1 MAHNTVKSYTKENY
15 LKTLYHLTSAK
26 GEVTL
31 NELAQDLGLKMPSV
45 TSMVQKLAN
54 EKLIRYEKYKPVHLT
69 EKGKKEAG
77 LIIRKHRLTEM
88 FLVEK
93 MQFGWEEVHDIAE
106 QLEHLESEPFFRKID
121 EMLGYPSIDP
131 HGSPIPDLHGKM
143 RSITIIPL
151 SEVPDGKTVRL
162 TGLTQS
168 GDDFLKFLNTK
179 KIKLGVSIKVIKKEA
194 FDGSMKLSIN
204 KDELSLSEIVCKQ
217 LLVV

>member
-26 GEVTL
+26 GEVTI

-143 RSITIIPL
+143 RSITRIPL

-179 KIKLGVSIKVIKKEA
+179 KIKLGVSIKVIKKES

-204 KDELSLSEIVCKQ
+204 KDDLSLSEIVCKQ

>member
-26 GEVTL
+26 GEVTI

-143 RSITIIPL
+143 RSITRIPL

>member
-26 GEVTL
+26 GEVTI

-106 QLEHLESEPFFRKID
+106 S
-121 EMLGYPSIDP
+121 
-131 HGSPIPDLHGKM
+131 
-143 RSITIIPL
+143 
-151 SEVPDGKTVRL
+151 
-162 TGLTQS
+162 
-168 GDDFLKFLNTK
+168 
-179 KIKLGVSIKVIKKEA
+179 
-194 FDGSMKLSIN
+194 
-204 KDELSLSEIVCKQ
+204 
-217 LLVV
+217 

>member
-1 MAHNTVKSYTKENY
+1 
-15 LKTLYHLTSAK
+15 
-26 GEVTL
+26 
-31 NELAQDLGLKMPSV
+31 
-45 TSMVQKLAN
+45 
-54 EKLIRYEKYKPVHLT
+54 
-69 EKGKKEAG
+69 
-77 LIIRKHRLTEM
+77 
-88 FLVEK
+88 
-93 MQFGWEEVHDIAE
+93 
-106 QLEHLESEPFFRKID
+106 
-121 EMLGYPSIDP
+121 MLGYPSIDP

-143 RSITIIPL
+143 RSITRIPL